1 MAKVKITGDTKDAQQ
16 KVQKLRKEV
25 ERLDKE
31 AKKPKKVTVTTGGVT
46 GGVQGRLSK
55 WGHAGATAMGTLAGN
70 IWTQAIQAIIT
81 YAPAVGRL
89 LGAGISDGAQQGVV
103 KAGAALR
110 RLFAGIEVYGNP
122 ASEALSRADK
132 LDALDDERRSHN
144 SASNAEEFA
153 YSRAFTNVAG
163 VNGQQVVDRLQ
174 SYLDMA
180 TSGVSSEMDKAWKIL
195 SDFGVTFE
203 DIQKGSTWQVMSKM
217 LAAYHAA
224 GLDGQNE
231 LEYNMQQ
238 IVGKRQ
244 MAAIRKIGDGTEMNT
259 QAAQFMAE
267 FARLLPNEA
276 EILKAAGAS
285 EITRT
290 IGDIHGMAIPNEGI
304 PYVGIGAQEISDLA
318 EFKAAM
324 LGGNATE
331 ALGAAWAESGISE
344 GVEEVKTGFKDLV
357 KMLNPFADFGDED
370 GVTNVNNGVI
380 NVANGIIEGA
390 GEVLRSAPRVLD
402 KVDLPMPEHKG
413 LFHWGE
419 ERLPNGQIR
428 YKSFDPVEQ
437 TKKMWDNLFTSNT
450 TSSSGKTEATS
461 SDLNTTMKE
470 LTREVKLN
478 THATSAMTVNLQG
491 GSTPV
496 SYFS

>member
-46 GGVQGRLSK
+46 GGVQQGRLSK

-195 SDFGVTFE
+195 SGFGVTFE

-224 GLDGQNE
+224 GLDG
-231 LEYNMQQ
+231 
-238 IVGKRQ
+238 
-244 MAAIRKIGDGTEMNT
+244 
-259 QAAQFMAE
+259 
-267 FARLLPNEA
+267 
-276 EILKAAGAS
+276 
-285 EITRT
+285 
-290 IGDIHGMAIPNEGI
+290 
-304 PYVGIGAQEISDLA
+304 
-318 EFKAAM
+318 
-324 LGGNATE
+324 
-331 ALGAAWAESGISE
+331 
-344 GVEEVKTGFKDLV
+344 
-357 KMLNPFADFGDED
+357 
-370 GVTNVNNGVI
+370 
-380 NVANGIIEGA
+380 
-390 GEVLRSAPRVLD
+390 
-402 KVDLPMPEHKG
+402 
-413 LFHWGE
+413 
-419 ERLPNGQIR
+419 
-428 YKSFDPVEQ
+428 
-437 TKKMWDNLFTSNT
+437 
-450 TSSSGKTEATS
+450 
-461 SDLNTTMKE
+461 
-470 LTREVKLN
+470 
-478 THATSAMTVNLQG
+478 
-491 GSTPV
+491 
-496 SYFS
+496 

>member
-31 AKKPKKVTVTTGGVT
+31 AKKPKKVTVATSGVQ
-46 GGVQGRLSK
+46 QGRLSK
-55 WGHAGATAMGTLAGN
+55 WGQAGATAIGTMAGN
-70 IWTQAIQAIIT
+70 MWVQLVQALIN
-81 YAPAVGRL
+81 YAPAALRL
-89 LGAGISDGAQQGVV
+89 LEAGISDGAQQGVV

-122 ASEALSRADK
+122 AQEALSRADK

-180 TSGVSSEMDKAWKIL
+180 TSGVSSEMDKAWKVL
-195 SDFGVTFE
+195 SGFGVTFE

-290 IGDIHGMAIPNEGI
+290 IGEIHGMAIPNEGI

-331 ALGAAWAESGISE
+331 ALGKLYAESGIGE
-344 GVEEVKTGFKDLV
+344 GVE
-357 KMLNPFADFGDED
+357 
-370 GVTNVNNGVI
+370 
-380 NVANGIIEGA
+380 
-390 GEVLRSAPRVLD
+390 
-402 KVDLPMPEHKG
+402 
-413 LFHWGE
+413 
-419 ERLPNGQIR
+419 
-428 YKSFDPVEQ
+428 
-437 TKKMWDNLFTSNT
+437 
-450 TSSSGKTEATS
+450 
-461 SDLNTTMKE
+461 
-470 LTREVKLN
+470 
-478 THATSAMTVNLQG
+478 
-491 GSTPV
+491 
-496 SYFS
+496 